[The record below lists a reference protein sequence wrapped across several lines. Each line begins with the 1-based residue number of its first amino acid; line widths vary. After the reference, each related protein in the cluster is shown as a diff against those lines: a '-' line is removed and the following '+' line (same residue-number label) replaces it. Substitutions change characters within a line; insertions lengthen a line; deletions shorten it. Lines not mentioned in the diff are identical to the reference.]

1 MKIYNPQ
8 KNKLVNS
15 VFKKVSNN
23 YDLMNDIM
31 SFGIHRLWKRNL
43 IEWMGPQNNT
53 RLIDVASGTGD
64 LAKLFSLKLNND
76 CEIDCVEPNISMLEN
91 GKKKLIKFK
100 NINWHMSSAEKL
112 PFPDESFD
120 YYTISFGIRNV
131 DKISLVI
138 KEAHRVLK
146 VGGKFFCL
154 EFSKIENEIL
164 NSFYKNYSKIL
175 PKIGKIVVGDSVP
188 YDYLVKSIET
198 FYNQEE
204 LKNIIKINGFSDV
217 EFRNLSGGISAIHM
231 GWKI

>member
-43 IEWMGPQNNT
+43 IEWMGPENNT

-64 LAKLFSLKLNND
+64 LAKLFSLKLNNH
-76 CEIDCVEPNISMLEN
+76 CEIDCVEPNINMSEN
-91 GKKKLIKFK
+91 GKNKLKKFK
-100 NINWHMSSAEKL
+100 NIKWHMSSAEKL
-112 PFPDESFD
+112 PFADETFD

-131 DKISLVI
+131 DNISLVI

-164 NSFYKNYSKIL
+164 NSFYKKYSKIL
-175 PKIGKIVVGDSVP
+175 PKIGKIVVGDNVP

-204 LKNIIKINGFSDV
+204 LKNIIKKNGFSDV

>member
-1 MKIYNPQ
+1 M
-8 KNKLVNS
+8 
-15 VFKKVSNN
+15 
-23 YDLMNDIM
+23 
-31 SFGIHRLWKRNL
+31 
-43 IEWMGPQNNT
+43 E
-53 RLIDVASGTGD
+53 
-64 LAKLFSLKLNND
+64 
-76 CEIDCVEPNISMLEN
+76 
-91 GKKKLIKFK
+91 KKKLKQFK

-175 PKIGKIVVGDSVP
+175 PKIGKIVVGDRVP

>member
-15 VFKKVSNN
+15 VFKKVSKN

-43 IEWMGPQNNT
+43 IEWMGPENNT

-76 CEIDCVEPNISMLEN
+76 CDVDCIEPNMNMLEN
-91 GKKKLIKFK
+91 GKNKLKKFK
-100 NINWHMSSAEKL
+100 NINWHMSPAEKL

-164 NSFYKNYSKIL
+164 NSFYKQYSKIL
-175 PKIGKIVVGDSVP
+175 PKIGKIVVGDSAP

-204 LKNIIKINGFSDV
+204 LKNIIKNNGFSDV

>member
-43 IEWMGPQNNT
+43 IEWMGPENNT

-64 LAKLFSLKLNND
+64 LAKLFSLKLNNH
-76 CEIDCVEPNISMLEN
+76 CEIDCIEPNINMSEN
-91 GKKKLIKFK
+91 GKNKLKKFK
-100 NINWHMSSAEKL
+100 NIKWHMSSAEKL
-112 PFPDESFD
+112 PFADETFD

-131 DKISLVI
+131 DNISLVI

-164 NSFYKNYSKIL
+164 NSFYKKYSKML
-175 PKIGKIVVGDSVP
+175 PKIGKIVVGDNVP

-204 LKNIIKINGFSDV
+204 LKNIIKKNGFSDV

>member
-175 PKIGKIVVGDSVP
+175 PKIGKIVVGDRVP

>member
-8 KNKLVNS
+8 KHKLVNS
-15 VFKKVSNN
+15 VFKKVSKN

-43 IEWMGPQNNT
+43 IEWMGPENNT

-76 CEIDCVEPNISMLEN
+76 CEVDCIEPNMKMLEN
-91 GKKKLIKFK
+91 GKNKLKKFK
-100 NINWHMSSAEKL
+100 NINWHMSPAEKL

-131 DKISLVI
+131 DEISLVI

-154 EFSKIENEIL
+154 EFSKIENEIF
-164 NSFYKNYSKIL
+164 NSFYKQYSKIL
-175 PKIGKIVVGDSVP
+175 PKIGKIVVGDSAP
-188 YDYLVKSIET
+188 YNYLVKSIGT

-204 LKNIIKINGFSDV
+204 LKNLIKNNGFSDV

>member
-43 IEWMGPQNNT
+43 IEWMGPENNT

-76 CEIDCVEPNISMLEN
+76 CEIDCVEPNINMLEN
-91 GKKKLIKFK
+91 GKKKLKQFK

-175 PKIGKIVVGDSVP
+175 PKIGKIVVGDRVP

>member
-15 VFKKVSNN
+15 VFKKVSKN

-43 IEWMGPQNNT
+43 IEWMGPENNT
-53 RLIDVASGTGD
+53 RLIDIASGTGD
-64 LAKLFSLKLNND
+64 LAKLVSLKLNND
-76 CEIDCVEPNISMLEN
+76 CEIDCIEPNMNMLEN
-91 GKKKLIKFK
+91 GKKKLKKFK
-100 NINWHMSSAEKL
+100 NINWHMSPAEKL

-146 VGGKFFCL
+146 VGGKFFVL
-154 EFSKIENEIL
+154 
-164 NSFYKNYSKIL
+164 SFQK
-175 PKIGKIVVGDSVP
+175 
-188 YDYLVKSIET
+188 
-198 FYNQEE
+198 
-204 LKNIIKINGFSDV
+204 LKMRF
-217 EFRNLSGGISAIHM
+217 
-231 GWKI
+231 

>member
-43 IEWMGPQNNT
+43 IEWMGPENNT

-76 CEIDCVEPNISMLEN
+76 CEIDCIEPNINMLEN
-91 GKKKLIKFK
+91 GKNKLKKFK
-100 NINWHMSSAEKL
+100 NIKWHMSSAEKL

-204 LKNIIKINGFSDV
+204 LKNIIKKNGFSDV

>member
-43 IEWMGPQNNT
+43 IEWMGPENNT

-64 LAKLFSLKLNND
+64 LAKLFSLKLNNH
-76 CEIDCVEPNISMLEN
+76 CEIDCVEPNINMSEN
-91 GKKKLIKFK
+91 GKNKLKKFK
-100 NINWHMSSAEKL
+100 NIKWHMSSAEKL
-112 PFPDESFD
+112 PFTDETFD
-120 YYTISFGIRNV
+120 YYTISFGSRNV
-131 DKISLVI
+131 DNISLVI

-164 NSFYKNYSKIL
+164 NSFYKQYSKIL
-175 PKIGKIVVGDSVP
+175 PKIGKIVVGDSAP

-204 LKNIIKINGFSDV
+204 LKNIIKNNGFSDV